1 MAANIILGSSVGV
14 AIIVGIVFFLI
25 GFPEFKKSPK
35 LTNKAK
41 KDITYIMSTLLTL
54 VIFVVIVSWNI
65 HTSGDLFLEG
75 PLTPQ
80 MKLHW
85 GQKVLMLGLAEGLWA
100 VISLKWLLPFFF
112 DPLGLS
118 KKQILVLVS
127 GIAFSVVSGIYAV
140 LEAS

>member
-65 HTSGDLFLEG
+65 HTSGDLFLAG

-85 GQKVLMLGLAEGLWA
+85 GQKVLILGLVEGLWA

>member
-1 MAANIILGSSVGV
+1 V

-25 GFPEFKKSPK
+25 GLPEFKRSPK
-35 LTNKAK
+35 LTKKAK

-54 VIFVVIVSWNI
+54 LIFVVIVSWNL

-80 MKLHW
+80 MKFHW
-85 GQKVLMLGLAEGLWA
+85 GQKVLLLGLLEGLWA
-100 VISLKWLLPFFF
+100 VISLKWLLPIFF
-112 DPLGLS
+112 DPLDLS

-127 GIAFSVVSGIYAV
+127 GIVFSVVSGIYAM

>member
-1 MAANIILGSSVGV
+1 M
-14 AIIVGIVFFLI
+14 I

-35 LTNKAK
+35 LTKKAK

-85 GQKVLMLGLAEGLWA
+85 GQKVLILGLVEGLWA
-100 VISLKWLLPFFF
+100 VISLKWLLPIFF
-112 DPLGLS
+112 DPLDLS

-127 GIAFSVVSGIYAV
+127 GIALSMISGIYAM

>member
-1 MAANIILGSSVGV
+1 M

-35 LTNKAK
+35 LTKKAK

-75 PLTPQ
+75 PLIPQ

-85 GQKVLMLGLAEGLWA
+85 GQKVLILGLVEGLWA
-100 VISLKWLLPFFF
+100 VISLKWLLPIFF
-112 DPLGLS
+112 DPLDLS

-127 GIAFSVVSGIYAV
+127 GIALSMISGIYAM

>member
-1 MAANIILGSSVGV
+1 M

-80 MKLHW
+80 MELHW
-85 GQKVLMLGLAEGLWA
+85 GQKVLMLGLVEGLWA
-100 VISLKWLLPFFF
+100 VISLKWLLPIFF